1 MHEGAPALPDKDE
14 RAQPETP
21 ENRPP
26 ETRPPESEVD
36 ARARRAASGY
46 DLRPGRPAYPAAA
59 PRQPQAPAAPKQPD
73 KWCANCRI
81 WNRPDAESCV
91 SCNGELEE
99 TAQRQRTNA
108 ANHTLVWICAFVP
121 LAGLVVDLV
130 LISRGISAWWTLL
143 PVIIAN
149 WVLLGIDSSALGR
162 LGYNADRLNG
172 LVFIIVPVYL
182 FKRVSIAGGGYGYGA
197 VWIAT
202 FLAALLIPLL
212 FGTGFST
219 SVSTS
224 SLTCNDDVYLQSSPA
239 YFTSTQ
245 MVIQLEFTD
254 DDQNSCEIEGT
265 ATVSIYYPETNERR
279 EVTRQVTKSRYGEY
293 RNLLT
298 DGTGKTAQVNVPY
311 GVDEDVWLFG
321 NPPVVRLRF
330 DSGDRYWDW
339 QELELYPKP

>member
-14 RAQPETP
+14 RVQPETP

-59 PRQPQAPAAPKQPD
+59 PRQPQAPSAPKLPD
-73 KWCANCRI
+73 KWCASCRI

-108 ANHTLVWICAFVP
+108 ASHTLVWICAFVP
-121 LAGLVVDLV
+121 LAGLVVDLI
-130 LISRGISAWWTLL
+130 LISRGISPWWTLL
-143 PVIIAN
+143 PVIVAN

-212 FGTGFST
+212 FGTGLST
-219 SVSTS
+219 SVYDSTF
-224 SLTCNDDVYLQSSPA
+224 TCNDDIYLHSSPA

-245 MVIQLEFTD
+245 IVIQLEFTD

-265 ATVSIYYPETNERR
+265 ATVSIYYPETNDRR
-279 EVTRQVTKSRYGEY
+279 EATRQVTKSRYGEY

-298 DGTGKTAQVNVPY
+298 DQTGKTAQVNVPY

-330 DSGDRYWDW
+330 DSGGRYWDW
-339 QELELYPKP
+339 QGLELYPKP